1 MFIDLKDF
9 YYNTP
14 MAEYQ
19 YIQMLISVIPD
30 EIIVQ
35 YKLKDIKRNE
45 VVYIEIRKG
54 IPGFKQAGKLASE
67 RLTVHLSKFGYAPFL
82 RISSLWKH
90 NTKNIMFTLVV
101 DDFDVKFVNKA
112 DAKHLVSALESLYP
126 ITVDWSGTKYLG
138 LIICWDCANHHVDI
152 SMPGYVE
159 SVLLKFNH
167 LKTKQRDAPHEWM
180 VLAYGA
186 KVQYAPDDDDSLA
199 LNDNQKTTIQK
210 IVGGLL
216 YYVFAI
222 NSTMLVALCDI
233 TNNQS
238 SPTQCTRQAVDCL
251 VDYSA
256 SHTNAKI
263 RFEASEMILWEHSDA
278 SYLSLPRANSR
289 AGAVN
294 FLVQK
299 WPDLKKTP
307 KLRSKLNGFVHVVS
321 KIIRPIVSSA
331 AESEIVV
338 AFLTAQGAVPI
349 RTTLADM
356 GQHQPAT
363 LIVVDNST

>member
-138 LIICWDCANHHVDI
+138 LTIGWDYANHHVDI
-152 SMPGYVE
+152 SMLGYVE
-159 SVLLKFNH
+159 SILIKFNN
-167 LKTKQRDAPHEWM
+167 LKTNQRDAPHEWM
-180 VLAYGA
+180 APVYGA
-186 KVQYAPDDDDSLA
+186 KVQYALDDDSPT
-199 LNDNQKTTIQK
+199 LNDNQKTTIQR
-210 IVGGLL
+210 IVSSLL
-216 YYVFAI
+216 YYALAI
-222 NSTMLVALCDI
+222 YSTMLVALGDI
-233 TNNQS
+233 ASNQS
-238 SPTQCTRQAVDCL
+238 RPTQRTRQAVDWL
-251 VDYSA
+251 LNYSA
-256 SHTNAKI
+256 SHPNATI
-263 RFEASEMILWEHSDA
+263 RFEASDMILWAHSDA
-278 SYLSLPRANSR
+278 SYLSLPKAKSR
-289 AGAVN
+289 AGAVK
-294 FLVQK
+294 FLDQK
-299 WPDLKKTP
+299 
-307 KLRSKLNGFVHVVS
+307 
-321 KIIRPIVSSA
+321 
-331 AESEIVV
+331 
-338 AFLTAQGAVPI
+338 
-349 RTTLADM
+349 
-356 GQHQPAT
+356 
-363 LIVVDNST
+363 